1 MVSPSPVTLVQPY
14 NGQQLSQTPQN
25 LVIAFNGLN
34 VPLLMGYLDVQIE
47 ELNHDGTKT
56 PIWNLSD
63 APNEETDPTGTEL
76 IVPMQEFNTGT
87 FNYVNLNL
95 APGLYE
101 VDLVG
106 GTGLSYAASGAFG
119 PGPQLWDPTQDH
131 EIGTFTILGQGATLG
146 SATHLGVIGSTVET
160 VWGALDPELPQSAV
174 DLYQF
179 TLPAGHLYQVGLAVS
194 AHSIGS
200 SLLPAISLLD
210 SNGNVLETR
219 SSGTGLPGDPNDPY
233 LFTGLEPGTYYVGVS
248 GLGNLANAPGGY
260 NPILGI
266 PGSGGFYQPGS
277 LAFALSLVA
286 SPHDQPTHLVNF
298 TLDRNDPTEA
308 SPTGITLTFSG
319 PIDISNLFTPDAQ
332 QSALEVVD
340 GSGQMWP
347 ISAENYDVSGDTL
360 QLIFNEPLPAGN
372 YTLISA
378 ASGGLLDLAEQPV
391 LGELNSSG
399 AWASWTVAQQTSPR
413 AADNLGVLWPI
424 SATGNLSVTTPER
437 V

>member
-1 MVSPSPVTLVQPY
+1 M
-14 NGQQLSQTPQN
+14 
-25 LVIAFNGLN
+25 
-34 VPLLMGYLDVQIE
+34 
-47 ELNHDGTKT
+47 
-56 PIWNLSD
+56 
-63 APNEETDPTGTEL
+63 
-76 IVPMQEFNTGT
+76 
-87 FNYVNLNL
+87 
-95 APGLYE
+95 
-101 VDLVG
+101 
-106 GTGLSYAASGAFG
+106 
-119 PGPQLWDPTQDH
+119 
-131 EIGTFTILGQGATLG
+131 
-146 SATHLGVIGSTVET
+146 
-160 VWGALDPELPQSAV
+160 
-174 DLYQF
+174 
-179 TLPAGHLYQVGLAVS
+179 GLAVS

-233 LFTGLEPGTYYVGVS
+233 FFTGLAPGTYYVGVS

-298 TLDRNDPTEA
+298 TLDRTDPTEA

-319 PIDISNLFTPDAQ
+319 PIDISNLFTPDTQ

-340 GSGQMWP
+340 GSGQVWP
-347 ISAENYDVSGDTL
+347 ITAENYDVSGDTL
-360 QLIFNEPLPAGN
+360 QLVLNQPLPAGN

-378 ASGGLLDLAEQPV
+378 PSGGLLDLAEQPV

-424 SATGNLSVTTPER
+424 SATGNLSGHAGSFNETTVLAPGQAEDYRWTVIVPGLYQLQTQENGGPVAVINTGSSETVLDPGSTGALNNYIMNLNDGVYSIRFVNLGSQPVTINWQLRIAGLDWEKIIDNGVGQSPALSLSLLSGAAD
-437 V
+437 